1 MSAVA
6 APAAVLARPRSGG
19 VGNVVDGP
27 WRRRP
32 RSVPAQAGP
41 VVPLAPGDPLQLSK
55 PMRARLRAAVRAL
68 LGVAGLGGV
77 SDAVRLAVLVLAS
90 RTPSETGVVEIRTS
104 ELGRW
109 LGLSASYTASSVV
122 PGLCRSGVVSVETAP
137 GDYGQDDG
145 LECKVLP
152 LWAAQDVVGHPLN
165 LAKKEYATL
174 QRLLEAVMAPG
185 WRHRDGSV
193 TPAGLIGTRTG
204 RGAATDRLALLLL
217 VLEARETGRVRQ
229 CGGAVDTK
237 RGRAAATV
245 ARLLGCSAS
254 AGERVL
260 ERLEGRELV
269 LRVRLK
275 TASGLANRSRLM
287 VPAVAAAHGRT
298 VGDDVQEDRAEVLES
313 DFSDPDDAAGPVQAP
328 ELETEPQV
336 SGVPVT
342 DEADVAEPD
351 VAAALHTDHSHL
363 VTPVI
368 PPQLSCGFSGE
379 GRGGEGRRPERA
391 CAGEDQAVDGR
402 GAAAALVSPVAEG
415 GPLRGEQP
423 KQSPVDE
430 RDGQRA
436 AGAGAGGRRKAVG
449 WDKAQQ
455 QRRVGLPARPAL
467 RVALGP
473 VAGLWAQLSGWQQD
487 QVQAAAEAEIRRLE
501 GLLEHQGSGPRLLAD
516 RLTDRLAE
524 TGGEALVDRP
534 FPWLMRRGL
543 VQRRACPDWRCDD
556 GIRLDTGA
564 DCEMCGDVVHI
575 RRARRAKIA
584 AQIDRELPGLGDSVR
599 RRVLEERLR
608 EQVAIEA
615 QELVQRREQ
624 ARAEQARRDAARAAA
639 RERAERERQEAAAAE
654 AVRQALPCE
663 DCGRDQAA
671 GLCEACDHRRQ
682 TKTLIVE
689 AALFAAAG
697 SADLSDPGSVA
708 AVTSE
713 ARTAI
718 SSGIAAAWQEFLQIT
733 DVAVLEADPQAAR
746 DAYAFTALETARQAV
761 QEFQTTALAMLG
773 RAEEAETEARRAFKA
788 EQGRRWFRYNPTGA
802 DAVAAAA
809 KAADAARERVA
820 GYLLATRL
828 EQLREQTAARTEP
841 AAAAPWTDRLPELAA
856 RPLTATTPGRRSRE
870 HRAERGRPRAPGPGR
885 GPGSGEEERRHPDEE
900 GEAAHR
906 HRHTARWP

>member
-1 MSAVA
+1 M
-6 APAAVLARPRSGG
+6 
-19 VGNVVDGP
+19 
-27 WRRRP
+27 
-32 RSVPAQAGP
+32 
-41 VVPLAPGDPLQLSK
+41 
-55 PMRARLRAAVRAL
+55 L
-68 LGVAGLGGV
+68 LDLAGLDGAP
-77 SDAVRLAVLVLAS
+77 DAVRLAVLVLAS

-109 LGLSASYTASSVV
+109 LGLSASYTASKVV
-122 PGLCRSGVVSVETAP
+122 PGLRRSGVVSVETAE

-145 LECKVLP
+145 LECRVLP
-152 LWAAQDVVGHPLN
+152 LWAAQGVVGHPLN
-165 LAKKEYATL
+165 LSKKEYATL

-185 WRHRDGSV
+185 WKHRDGRV

-229 CGGAVDTK
+229 CGGTVDTK

-245 ARLLGCSAS
+245 ARLLGCTAA

-260 ERLEGRELV
+260 ERLEDRELV

-298 VGDDVQEDRAEVLES
+298 VGDDVQEDRAEALEPE
-313 DFSDPDDAAGPVQAP
+313 FSDPDDAAGPVQVP

-342 DEADVAEPD
+342 DVADVAEPD
-351 VAAALHTDHSHL
+351 VAAALHTDHPHL
-363 VTPVI
+363 VTPVV
-368 PPQLSCGFSGE
+368 PPQLSGGFSGE

-391 CAGEDQAVDGR
+391 CAGEDQAVDSED
-402 GAAAALVSPVAEG
+402 AAAASVSPVAEG

-423 KQSPVDE
+423 KKAPVAE
-430 RDGQRA
+430 RGGQRA
-436 AGAGAGGRRKAVG
+436 AGAGAGGRPKAVG

-467 RVALGP
+467 QVALGP

-487 QVQAAAEAEIRRLE
+487 QVQAAAEAEIKRLE

-516 RLTDRLAE
+516 RLTDRLKE
-524 TGGEALVDRP
+524 TGGEARVDKP
-534 FPWLMRRGL
+534 YGWLIRRGL
-543 VQRRACPDWRCDD
+543 PQRQACTDRRCDD

-564 DCEMCGDVVHI
+564 ECEMCGNVLHV
-575 RRARRAKIA
+575 RRARRAKVA
-584 AQIDRELPGLGDSVR
+584 AQIDRELPGLNAGER
-599 RRVLEERLR
+599 RRLLEERLR
-608 EQVAIEA
+608 ERVAIEA
-615 QELVQRREQ
+615 EDLAWRREQ
-624 ARAEQARRDAARAAA
+624 ARVEQARRDAARAAA

-654 AVRQALPCE
+654 AVHQAQPCE

-682 TKTLIVE
+682 TKTLIGE
-689 AALFAAAG
+689 AALLAAAG
-697 SADLSDPGSVA
+697 SADLTDPGSVTA
-708 AVTSE
+708 LTSK

-718 SSGIAAAWQEFLQIT
+718 GSSVAAAWQEFLQIT
-733 DVAVLEADPQAAR
+733 DVAMLEADPEAAR
-746 DAYAFTALETARQAV
+746 DAYAFTAFETARQAV

-773 RAEEAETEARRAFKA
+773 RTEEAEAEARRAFKA
-788 EQGRRWFRYNPTGA
+788 EQGRPWFQHNPTGA
-802 DAVAAAA
+802 DAVAAAT

-828 EQLREQTAARTEP
+828 EQLREHTAARTEP

-856 RPLTATTPGRRSRE
+856 RPLDGDHAG
-870 HRAERGRPRAPGPGR
+870 AVIA
-885 GPGSGEEERRHPDEE
+885 
-900 GEAAHR
+900 
-906 HRHTARWP
+906 